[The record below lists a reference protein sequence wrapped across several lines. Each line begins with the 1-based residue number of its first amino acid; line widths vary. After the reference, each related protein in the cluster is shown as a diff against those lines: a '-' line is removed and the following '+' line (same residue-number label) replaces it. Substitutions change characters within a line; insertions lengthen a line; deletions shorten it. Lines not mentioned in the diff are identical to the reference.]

1 MSFKILLASDHYP
14 PFIGGAQRQ
23 TQLLAQELSRRGHTV
38 KVATVWHGGF
48 DPVEELAGIQVHRLK
63 QLRTWG
69 FWVPADRKQRYQPP
83 YPDPVTIIGLRRL
96 IDQFQP
102 DIIHSYGWISYSCAV
117 ALAGKDIPLLLS
129 ARDYGYF
136 CANQTLV
143 TGRQQVCSGPAFAK
157 CMTCAAQHYGATKGW
172 VAAAS
177 VWLGRGLLKRK
188 ASGLHSISTYVQ
200 QVHRRDLWGEDGH
213 QAALVEAIIP
223 SFREDDPLDGGDG
236 EQSQAPAL
244 DTLSQGYVDQL
255 PQQPFILFVGALRK
269 VKGIQQ
275 LLNAYQQLI
284 APPPLVLIGT
294 RETDSPNLFP
304 AGVTVLH
311 NFPHP
316 AVMEA
321 WQRSLFGVIPSL
333 WPEPL
338 GSVVYEGMSKGKAMI
353 GTTPGG
359 HTDMIVPGQT
369 GLLVPA
375 DDVPALAAAMQ
386 RLIDNPQLS
395 QQYGQAG
402 LERSKS
408 YTAGVVVP
416 QFEDLYTQLV
426 NGRKGNTS
434 YA

>member
-48 DPVEELAGIQVHRLK
+48 AQVEELEGIQVHRLK

-96 IDQFQP
+96 IDEFQP
-102 DIIHSYGWISYSCAV
+102 DVIHSYGWISYSCAA

-143 TGRQQVCSGPAFAK
+143 TGHQQVCSGPAFAK
-157 CMTCAAQHYGATKGW
+157 CMSCAAQHYGATKGW

-177 VWLGRGLLKRK
+177 IWLGRGLLKRK
-188 ASGLHSISTYVQ
+188 ATVMHSISTFVQ
-200 QVHRRDLWGEDGH
+200 QVHRRDLWDENG
-213 QAALVEAIIP
+213 QRPALVEAVIP
-223 SFREDDPLDGGDG
+223 SFREDDPHTGGDP
-236 EQSQAPAL
+236 QDQPAGL
-244 DTLSQGYVDQL
+244 DKISQGYVDQL
-255 PQQPFILFVGALRK
+255 PDLPFILFVGALRQ
-269 VKGIQQ
+269 VKGVQQ
-275 LLNAYQQLI
+275 LLDAYQRLI

-294 RETDSPNLFP
+294 REYDSPTLFP
-304 AGVTVLH
+304 PGVTVLH

-359 HTDMIVPGQT
+359 HTDMIVHGQT
-369 GLLVPA
+369 GLLVRA
-375 DDVPALAAAMQ
+375 GDVDALAAAMQ

-402 LERSKS
+402 FEQAKA
-408 YTAGVVVP
+408 YTASVAVP
-416 QFEDLYTQLV
+416 QFEELYKRVVSHQSSV
-426 NGRKGNTS
+426 VS
-434 YA
+434 

>member
-1 MSFKILLASDHYP
+1 MAEPSAKPSSWRRNSA
-14 PFIGGAQRQ
+14 GAG
-23 TQLLAQELSRRGHTV
+23 STV

-48 DPVEELAGIQVHRLK
+48 PQVEELAGIQVHRLK

-69 FWVPADRKQRYQPP
+69 FWVPADRKHRYQPP

-96 IDQFQP
+96 IDEFQP
-102 DIIHSYGWISYSCAV
+102 DVIHSYGWISYSCAV
-117 ALAGKDIPLLLS
+117 ALAGKHIPLLLS

-143 TGRQQVCSGPAFAK
+143 MGGQQVCSGPAFAK
-157 CMTCAAQHYGATKGW
+157 CMSCAAQHYGPARGW

-177 VWLGRGLLKRK
+177 IWLGRGLLKRK
-188 ASGLHSISTYVQ
+188 ATGLHSISAYVQ
-200 QVHRRDLWGEDGH
+200 QVHHRHLWD
-213 QAALVEAIIP
+213 ADASRPALVEAIIP
-223 SFREDDPLDGGDG
+223 SFREDDP
-236 EQSQAPAL
+236 QSQPAGL
-244 DTLSQGYVDQL
+244 DKISQGYVDQL
-255 PQQPFILFVGALRK
+255 PERPFILFVGALRQ
-269 VKGIQQ
+269 VKGVQQ
-275 LLNAYQQLI
+275 LLDAYQQLI

-294 RETDSPNLFP
+294 REVDSPTLFP
-304 AGVTVLH
+304 PDVTVLH

-359 HTDMIVPGQT
+359 HTDMIVSGQT

-375 DDVPALAAAMQ
+375 GDVTALAAAMQ

-402 LERSKS
+402 FER
-408 YTAGVVVP
+408 A
-416 QFEDLYTQLV
+416 
-426 NGRKGNTS
+426 
-434 YA
+434 

>member
-1 MSFKILLASDHYP
+1 MSYKILLASDHYP

-38 KVATVWHGGF
+38 IVATVWHGGF
-48 DPVEELAGIQVHRLK
+48 DPVEELAGVQIHRLK

-69 FWVPADRKQRYQPP
+69 FWVPSDRQQRYQPP

-96 IDQFQP
+96 INEFQP
-102 DIIHSYGWISYSCAV
+102 DLIHSYGWISYSCAV

-157 CMTCAAQHYGATKGW
+157 CMTCAAQHYGAAKGW

-177 VWLGRGLLKRK
+177 IWLGRGLLKRK
-188 ASGLHSISTYVQ
+188 ARGLHSISTYVQ
-200 QVHRRDLWGEDGH
+200 QVHRRDLWGENDSRP
-213 QAALVEAIIP
+213 ALVEAIIP
-223 SFREDDPLDGGDG
+223 SFREDYPQNGGAPQADDAGQSAGLD
-236 EQSQAPAL
+236 A
-244 DTLSQGYVDQL
+244 LSQGYVDQL
-255 PQQPFILFVGALRK
+255 PEQPFILFVGALRQ
-269 VKGIQQ
+269 VKGVQQ
-275 LLNAYQQLI
+275 LLDAYQQLI
-284 APPPLVLIGT
+284 SPPPLVLIGT
-294 RETDSPNLFP
+294 HETDSPNLFP
-304 AGVTVLH
+304 PGVTVLH

-375 DDVPALAAAMQ
+375 GDVRALTTAMQ
-386 RLIDNPQLS
+386 RLVDNPQLS
-395 QQYGQAG
+395 RQYGQAG
-402 LERSKS
+402 YERAKA
-408 YTAGVVVP
+408 YTASVVVP
-416 QFEDLYTQLV
+416 QFEELYERVISRQS
-426 NGRKGNTS
+426 G
-434 YA
+434 

>member
-38 KVATVWHGGF
+38 RVATVWHGGF
-48 DPVEELAGIQVHRLK
+48 PEVEELAGIQVHRLR

-69 FWVPADRKQRYQPP
+69 FWVPADRKQRYQSP
-83 YPDPVTIIGLRRL
+83 YPDPVTILGLRRL
-96 IDQFQP
+96 FDQFQP

-117 ALAGKDIPLLLS
+117 ALAGKHIPLLLS

-143 TGRQQVCSGPAFAK
+143 MGNQQVCSGPAFWK
-157 CMTCAAQHYGATKGW
+157 CMSCAAVHYGAPKGW

-177 VWLGRGLLKRK
+177 IWLGRSLLKRK
-188 ASGLHSISTYVQ
+188 ARGMHSISSYVQ
-200 QVHRRDLWGEDGH
+200 QAHQRDFWGIDDNRPGV
-213 QAALVEAIIP
+213 VEAIIP
-223 SFREDDPLDGGDG
+223 SFREDDPDQPETLD
-236 EQSQAPAL
+236 AL
-244 DTLSQGYVDQL
+244 SLGYVDQL
-255 PQQPFILFVGALRK
+255 PKQPFILFVGALRK
-269 VKGIQQ
+269 VKGVQQ
-275 LLNAYQQLI
+275 LLDAYQQLI
-284 APPPLVLIGT
+284 TPPPLVLIGT
-294 RETDSPNLFP
+294 LEHDSPTFFP
-304 AGVTVLH
+304 PGARVLK

-359 HTDMIVPGQT
+359 HTDMIVPDQT

-375 DDVPALAAAMQ
+375 GDVPALAAAMQ
-386 RLIDNPQLS
+386 RLIDDPQLC
-395 QQYGQAG
+395 QRLGQAG
-402 LERSKS
+402 LERARS
-408 YTAGVVVP
+408 YTARVAVP
-416 QFEDLYTQLV
+416 QFEELYTRLIQSRAED
-426 NGRKGNTS
+426 NIN
-434 YA
+434 A

>member
-48 DPVEELAGIQVHRLK
+48 DQDEELAGIQVHRLK

-102 DIIHSYGWISYSCAV
+102 DLIHSYGWISYSCAV

-143 TGRQQVCSGPAFAK
+143 TGSQQVCSGPSFAK
-157 CMTCAAQHYGATKGW
+157 CMACAAQHYGAPKGW

-177 VWLGRGLLKRK
+177 IWLGRGLLKRK
-188 ASGLHSISTYVQ
+188 ARGLHSISTYVQ
-200 QVHRRDLWGEDGH
+200 QVHRRDLWGEDGG
-213 QAALVEAIIP
+213 QPGLVEAIIP
-223 SFREDDPLDGGDG
+223 SFREDDSPQEGDAAE
-236 EQSQAPAL
+236 EQPVAL

-255 PQQPFILFVGALRK
+255 PDQPFILFVGALRQ

-275 LLNAYQQLI
+275 LLDAYQQLI
-284 APPPLVLIGT
+284 SPPPLVLIGT
-294 RETDSPNLFP
+294 RESDSPNIFP
-304 AGVTVLH
+304 PGVTVLH

-375 DDVPALAAAMQ
+375 GDVDALTAAMQ

-402 LERSKS
+402 LEKARA

-416 QFEDLYTQLV
+416 QFEELYKRVISGQSSV
-426 NGRKGNTS
+426 VS
-434 YA
+434 